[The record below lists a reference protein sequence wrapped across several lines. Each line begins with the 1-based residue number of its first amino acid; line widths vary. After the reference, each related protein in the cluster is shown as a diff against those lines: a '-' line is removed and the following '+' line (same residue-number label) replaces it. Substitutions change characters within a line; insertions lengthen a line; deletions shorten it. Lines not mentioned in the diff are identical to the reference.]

1 MESGVAMNEARD
13 FKRDEVKEHIEEQRA
28 QMRERMEEEIAERKK
43 VKFSMKLKIIAVVF
57 CAVIETALVVMLVAI
72 PQIKSNMRETTQ
84 SYMLDMARAN
94 GQSMDRQLS
103 AMGADSALS
112 RGALGEAVGNVSIN
126 GMDSSYAYVVS
137 ADGTMLYHPTADKI
151 GQPVENAAV
160 TQLVADLA
168 AGKMPVPGVIEYDFK
183 GVTKYA
189 AYYIGTDA
197 QYILVVTAD
206 ESDAFSA
213 VNGVVRNVLIA
224 ALIATIV
231 LAFLTMLIAAAIVRP
246 IQKMTKVLRGISDLD
261 FRENPELM
269 KAMKRTDECGVMA
282 ESIEILRKELSTVS
296 KQIVD
301 KSAELHEA
309 SVSLSSGTDET
320 ASNIEQVEKAVG
332 EIAQGATSQA
342 QETAT
347 ATENI
352 IVIGNMIEE
361 TNVEVENLRETMRTM
376 RDAGNHAMDTLK
388 ELSEIN
394 LQTKAAMQVIYEQT
408 NVTNESAMKIKDA
421 TDIITDIA
429 EETNLLSLN
438 ASIEAA
444 RAGEQGRGFAV
455 VAGQIQK
462 LAEQSNESARR
473 IAEIIGML
481 LSESEKSVQ
490 TMEEVKVVIEK
501 QDANVAETEEAFGGV
516 KEGIHDSIEGI
527 RAISAKTTKLDEA
540 RVKVVDVVQNLTAIS
555 EENAASTEET
565 AASISEVGAIVTDIA
580 GNAAGLNRIAD
591 ALEDTVSAFVT
602 E

>member
-1 MESGVAMNEARD
+1 MNEARD

>member
-1 MESGVAMNEARD
+1 MNEARD

-28 QMRERMEEEIAERKK
+28 QMREHMEEEIAERKK

>member
-28 QMRERMEEEIAERKK
+28 QMREHMEEEIAERKK